1 MEPVNPL
8 ETLSRFVVFNRWIR
22 ADNTVRHTVF
32 LPNPKNGE
40 TSVFRISGIT
50 DNEIWDIG
58 EREVV
63 PIRNKPILGRADI
76 ETSIVISKDLKV
88 IPSEPPER
96 HADITDWPEES
107 KQKQI
112 ALELADE
119 AKFHKSKNPQVGI
132 STIMSVCL
140 IFLLLFIIT

>member
-8 ETLSRFVVFNRWIR
+8 ETLSRFVVSNRWIR
-22 ADNTVRHTVF
+22 ADNTVRHTAF

-50 DNEIWDIG
+50 DNEIWAIG
-58 EREVV
+58 ESEVA
-63 PIRNKPILGRADI
+63 PIQNKPILGRADI

-96 HADITDWPEES
+96 HADITGWPEES
-107 KQKQI
+107 KHKQI
-112 ALELADE
+112 ALELAAE
-119 AKFHKSKNPQVGI
+119 SEFHKI
-132 STIMSVCL
+132 
-140 IFLLLFIIT
+140 